1 MTGCVARCRLPVV
14 GEAMTE
20 ATTERVIIRRFR
32 LIAVTRHAL
41 LSPLSVEEC
50 ADRLW
55 QATRAGGSIPWL
67 FRDVGA
73 IRREQET
80 RRPEEVGSVTR
91 EGFVLHRFRP
101 ETPALPILARGEFR
115 PTREGKL
122 IEVTLGSSQTHVS
135 LLVAGSLFFAVLLG
149 VIGILLL
156 INRPV
161 LTFDATRV
169 LPAFNLLL
177 LFVILVRA
185 WRVASD
191 EERAR
196 RDQEALLSFVHDTLQ
211 AAPLTTQASEAF
223 P

>member
-1 MTGCVARCRLPVV
+1 
-14 GEAMTE
+14 MTE
-20 ATTERVIIRRFR
+20 AASERVIIRRFR

-55 QATRAGGSIPWL
+55 QATRTGGSIPWL
-67 FRDVGA
+67 FRDAGA
-73 IRREQET
+73 TRREQET
-80 RRPEEVGSVTR
+80 RRPELAGTVTGD
-91 EGFVLHRFRP
+91 GFILHRFRP
-101 ETPALPILARGEFR
+101 EAPALLILARGQYR
-115 PTREGKL
+115 PTREGTL
-122 IEVTLGSSQTHVS
+122 IEVTLSPSQTHVS

-149 VIGILLL
+149 LLGALLL
-156 INRPV
+156 INRSV

-177 LFVILVRA
+177 LFLILVRA
-185 WRVASD
+185 WCVATD

-196 RDQEALLSFVHDTLQ
+196 RDREALLSLMRDTLQ
-211 AAPLTTQASEAF
+211 ATPLPTQAAEAS